1 MYYGQEEPDHDM
13 LFLGTNFV
21 VAFDPTSLFMED
33 GAVNVNGVKDEALAE
48 AALDM
53 RRTESGDLLTYSRK
67 WIEFQARFAEAEP
80 MIPVYSNVYYDF
92 YPQVLR
98 NYHITQ
104 SITWSEAI
112 VGSYFSDVPE
122 EMETTEAAA
131 EGEDAVEGEDAA
143 ETE

>member
-1 MYYGQEEPDHDM
+1 M

-21 VAFDPTSLFMED
+21 VAFDPSSLFMED

-80 MIPVYSNVYYDF
+80 MIPVYPVFRNEAFLIFEYLQINDLLNV
-92 YPQVLR
+92 R
-98 NYHITQ
+98 
-104 SITWSEAI
+104 
-112 VGSYFSDVPE
+112 
-122 EMETTEAAA
+122 
-131 EGEDAVEGEDAA
+131 
-143 ETE
+143 